1 MFVIDLEFRGETN
14 RSYVSV
20 RNMRPSKMIIAAALA
35 VLNVAAANLP
45 AENLPEMRPALIGSG
60 PRSLVNL
67 INTEELFRKGQRDA
81 WVMFNCVILDD
92 GLVSRYDLPTALR
105 KSEGA
110 DALKKEVAKA
120 LTATRFIPAVYGHR
134 PTWARFRGTVIFAV
148 VNGKPHLRI
157 FANQEIDELKRGA
170 DFVAPQLVYKQGA
183 SFGPYSPGHAAYMG
197 IQGTVKVR
205 HSMDAQGKTTDV
217 QVLGESH
224 AGEGLGQAAREG
236 ILASV
241 YVPAYRNGKPVA
253 STLTYDEQFL
263 PGR

>member
-1 MFVIDLEFRGETN
+1 VNANTQRMSDTSTIDERART
-14 RSYVSV
+14 V
-20 RNMRPSKMIIAAALA
+20 RRLSLA
-35 VLNVAAANLP
+35 VWVLAIVAAAANLP

-67 INTEELFRKGQRDA
+67 INTGELFRKGQRDA
-81 WVMFNCVILDD
+81 WVMFNCVILND

-134 PTWARFRGTVIFAV
+134 PTFSRFRGTVIFAV

-157 FANQEIDELKRGA
+157 FANQEIDELKRGS
-170 DFVAPQLVYKQGA
+170 DFVAPQLVYKQGS
-183 SFGPYSPGHAAYMG
+183 SFGPYSPGHAAYLG
-197 IQGTVKVR
+197 IQGTAKVR
-205 HSMDAQGKTTDV
+205 HSVDAGGKTTGV
-217 QVLGESH
+217 EVLSESP
-224 AGEGLGQAAREG
+224 AGEGLGKAAREG
-236 ILASV
+236 ILDSV

-253 STLTYDEQFL
+253 STLTYGEQFL